1 MRSWW
6 RWVTGLV
13 VLCVVA
19 GLGIAGLL
27 GQQVPPPA
35 DTGLLQKSIR
45 DVPVPSQFSSKNEG
59 IKIREPERR
68 RKIVLPR
75 SEPRKVPVP
84 AAAEPEPAPEPD
96 ISAPE
101 FLDGN
106 GEEDDLDLGER
117 IHEVFLASYPDLVEC
132 VGLWPADSE
141 MGNFEGRFMLELY
154 LDEWGLERAA
164 LVDIEEVP
172 EEVTECFGHVMYE
185 LQWPEVPGGGDLLYP
200 LQVSRAEPE

>member
-1 MRSWW
+1 MRSLW
-6 RWVTGLV
+6 RWATGLV

-27 GQQVPPPA
+27 GQQVPPPS
-35 DTGLLQKSIR
+35 DTGVLQKSIR
-45 DVPVPSQFSSKNEG
+45 DVRLPPHSSKNEG
-59 IKIREPERR
+59 VKTGDAAPR
-68 RKIVLPR
+68 RKIVIPR
-75 SEPRKVPVP
+75 PEPRKPAPPVT
-84 AAAEPEPAPEPD
+84 AEPAPAPEPD
-96 ISAPE
+96 IAPPE
-101 FLDGN
+101 VLHGN
-106 GEEDDLDLGER
+106 DEEDDLDLGER
-117 IHEVFLASYPDLVEC
+117 VHEVFTSSYPELVEC